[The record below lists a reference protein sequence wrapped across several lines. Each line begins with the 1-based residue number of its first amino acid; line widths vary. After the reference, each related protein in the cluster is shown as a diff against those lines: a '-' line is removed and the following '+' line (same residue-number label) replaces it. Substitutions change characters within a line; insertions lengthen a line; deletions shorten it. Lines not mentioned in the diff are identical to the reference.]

1 MKISANCSYVFKE
14 DSVKICTFLKKK
26 GYIPYLQKEI
36 SNMYT

>member
-1 MKISANCSYVFKE
+1 MKIPANCSYVFKE

-36 SNMYT
+36 PKMYT